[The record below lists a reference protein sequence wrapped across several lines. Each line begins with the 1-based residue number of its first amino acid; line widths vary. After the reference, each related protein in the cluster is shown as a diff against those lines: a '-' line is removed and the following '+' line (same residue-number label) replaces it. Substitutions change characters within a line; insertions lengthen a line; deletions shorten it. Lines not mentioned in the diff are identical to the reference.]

1 MYSKITGE
9 FFTYDNVKS
18 VSYKAE
24 YVKENELGGVISW
37 MQSQDKETNSSKRD
51 ELTNAIKQGL
61 FGDEKLSEQEIISSP
76 LAIDV
81 DISTY
86 SEYGANGYN
95 ITIKNNEQLN
105 ETSSVLS
112 AVELAQETIKFL
124 NYIFQSIQLKA

>member
-1 MYSKITGE
+1 MIDQTADLKEYWDDVAKAPYMYSKTTGE

-61 FGDEKLSEQEIISSP
+61 FGDEKLSEQEIVSSR
-76 LAIDV
+76 
-81 DISTY
+81 
-86 SEYGANGYN
+86 
-95 ITIKNNEQLN
+95 
-105 ETSSVLS
+105 
-112 AVELAQETIKFL
+112 
-124 NYIFQSIQLKA
+124 